1 VLTFVSQQRRAR
13 PGAENVVRIVDGSA
27 GLSAATIKRR
37 LAAVSALYGYLVV
50 RGDAGV
56 TVNPVPRGLP
66 TRQRR
71 HRGPRVV
78 PLVRGVRRL
87 PRIMGPVEVEAL
99 LAALRTDR
107 DRAIVQA
114 MLLAGLRRCE
124 VLGLAARGPAVG

>member
-1 VLTFVSQQRRAR
+1 MSEQRRGR
-13 PGAENVVRIVDGSA
+13 VGAENVVRIVDGSA

-56 TVNPVPRGLP
+56 AVNPVPRGLP
-66 TRQRR
+66 TRRHR

-87 PRIMGPVEVEAL
+87 PRILGSAEVEVLLGAL
-99 LAALRTDR
+99 HTER

-114 MLLAGLRRCE
+114 MLLAG
-124 VLGLAARGPAVG
+124 